1 MNYTLL
7 LYSDESDYAQV
18 TPEQMAG
25 MQAAFEAYTQTL
37 VDAGVFVTTDWLQP
51 SMAATTLTLKGGAK
65 RVQDGPFANTK
76 EQLGGYYVIRVAD
89 LDAAIAW
96 AEKCPLAAFG
106 TIEIRPTAMA

>member
-7 LYSDESDYAQV
+7 LYSDESALAHV

-25 MQAAFEAYTQTL
+25 VKAAYEAYTAAL
-37 VDAGVFVTTDWLQP
+37 VAAGVFVTTDWLQP
-51 SMAATTLTLKGGAK
+51 TSAATTVTLRGGAK

-76 EQLGGYYVIRVAD
+76 EQLGGYYIIRVPN

-96 AEKCPLAAFG
+96 AEQCPAAAHG
-106 TIEIRPTAMA
+106 IIEIRPTALA

>member
-7 LYSDESDYAQV
+7 LYHDESLFAHV

-25 MQAAFEAYTQTL
+25 MKAAYEAYTKSL
-37 VDAGVFVTTDWLQP
+37 ADAGVLVMTDWLQP
-51 SMAATTLTLKGGAK
+51 SAAATTISLRGGAK

-76 EQLGGYYVIRVAD
+76 EQLGGYYVIRAAN

-96 AEKCPLAAFG
+96 AEKCPAAAQG
-106 TIEIRPTAMA
+106 IIEIRPTAMV